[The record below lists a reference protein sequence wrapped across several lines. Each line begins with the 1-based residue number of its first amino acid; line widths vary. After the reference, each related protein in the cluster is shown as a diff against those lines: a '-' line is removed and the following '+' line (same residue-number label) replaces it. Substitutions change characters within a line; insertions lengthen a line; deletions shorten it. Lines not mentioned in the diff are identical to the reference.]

1 MLFIEIKI
9 TFSPG
14 TAILCVGGLNL
25 HKGVLMLHQRWWCTR
40 GLNLYKW
47 VRGVDVIPTLVVHQ
61 RSQPSHVGGAYI
73 YYLWFCKLCIAKCNN
88 DHTAIPKKSK
98 SAPKKRC

>member
-1 MLFIEIKI
+1 MY
-9 TFSPG
+9 
-14 TAILCVGGLNL
+14 
-25 HKGVLMLHQRWWCTR
+25 QRWWCTR

-47 VRGVDVIPTLVVHQ
+47 VRGVDVIPTLVVHQRSQSSQGGVDVIPTLVVHQ

-98 SAPKKRC
+98 SVPFYIG